1 MTDFIIIITLL
12 LVLIQLLLIF
22 MLARL
27 IGQFLAK
34 IKSVGGISLTEL
46 QVGEQVPLFREWG
59 LQGRKVAL
67 RELLSHRKVLLL
79 FISTTC
85 QTCKSILPDLKRMVE
100 NWDIHIVVIN
110 TDKQSN
116 DEEIQATLPSG
127 IEYIRSV
134 DIMEAYGVSKVP
146 YAFLVN
152 QNGILESHHS
162 LMSPNMLWNMLEN
175 EAASS
180 YGRSPSPLSVMNE

>member
-27 IGQFLAK
+27 IGQFLTK

-46 QVGEQVPLFREWG
+46 QIGEQVPLFREWG
-59 LQGRKVAL
+59 SQGRKVIL
-67 RELLSHRKVLLL
+67 RELLNHRKVLLL

-85 QTCKSILPDLKRMVE
+85 QTCKSILPDLERVVE

-116 DEEIQATLPSG
+116 DEEIQAILPSG
-127 IEYIRSV
+127 IEYVRSV
-134 DIMEAYGVSKVP
+134 DIMDAYGVSKVP

-162 LMSPNMLWNMLEN
+162 LMSSNMLWNMLEN
-175 EAASS
+175 ETASS
-180 YGRSPSPLSVMNE
+180 HGGIPGPLSVMNE

>member
-1 MTDFIIIITLL
+1 MTDFIIIVTLL

-22 MLARL
+22 MLARF
-27 IGQFLAK
+27 IGQFLTK
-34 IKSVGGISLTEL
+34 IKSVGGISFTEL
-46 QVGEQVPLFREWG
+46 QIGEQVPLFREWG
-59 LQGRKVAL
+59 SQGRKVIL

-79 FISTTC
+79 FINTTC
-85 QTCKSILPDLKRMVE
+85 QTCKSILPDLERVVE

-116 DEEIQATLPSG
+116 DEEIQAMLPSG

-134 DIMEAYGVSKVP
+134 DIMDTYGVSKVP

-152 QNGILESHHS
+152 QNGILESHQS

-175 EAASS
+175 ETASS
-180 YGRSPSPLSVMNE
+180 HGRVPSPLSVMNE

>member
-1 MTDFIIIITLL
+1 MTDFIIIITLV

-46 QVGEQVPLFREWG
+46 QIGEQVPLFREWG
-59 LQGRKVAL
+59 SQGRKVIL

-85 QTCKSILPDLKRMVE
+85 QTCKSILPDLQRVVE

-116 DEEIQATLPSG
+116 DEEIEVMLPSG
-127 IEYIRSV
+127 IDYIRSV
-134 DIMEAYGVSKVP
+134 DIMDAYGVSKVP
-146 YAFLVN
+146 YVFLVN

-162 LMSPNMLWNMLEN
+162 LMSANMLWNMLEN
-175 EAASS
+175 ETA
-180 YGRSPSPLSVMNE
+180 RSHDKVPSPLSVMNE